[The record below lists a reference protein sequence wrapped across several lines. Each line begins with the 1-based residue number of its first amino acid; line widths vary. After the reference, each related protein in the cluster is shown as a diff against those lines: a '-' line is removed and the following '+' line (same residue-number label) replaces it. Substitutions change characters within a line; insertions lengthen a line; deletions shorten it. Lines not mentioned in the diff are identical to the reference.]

1 MNKTKLAA
9 LVIMASAVC
18 ANTVS
23 AKKKKAEPAPE
34 QPAATVLTTQDDTLS
49 YALGKQST
57 EGLIPFIQQQ
67 YKVDTV
73 YMADF
78 VQGFKE
84 QLKAGDNPA
93 LNARQAGAAIAKMA
107 QERILGSMKKQL
119 EGTPDSVSD
128 AAFYAGFISALEKDS
143 TVFSQAL
150 ANKYAETHM
159 KSIMEAKKERQAAEG
174 KAWLAENAK
183 KEGVVT
189 LPSGLQYKVITA
201 GTGEKPKATDEVSVK
216 YEGKLIDGTVFD
228 SSYKRQDPVTKFR
241 CNQVIKGWTEA
252 LQLMPVGSKWEVYI
266 PYDLGYG
273 ERGAGKD
280 IPPFSTL
287 IFTVELVGI
296 TK

>member
-1 MNKTKLAA
+1 MNKVTFAA
-9 LVIMASAVC
+9 LAVLASAVC
-18 ANTVS
+18 ANTAS
-23 AKKKKAEPAPE
+23 AKKKKAEAA
-34 QPAATVLTTQDDTLS
+34 PAAAPAVVITTPDDTLS

-78 VQGFKE
+78 IQGFKE
-84 QLKAGDNPA
+84 QLAQGDNPA
-93 LNARQAGAAIAKMA
+93 LNAKQAGAAIAKMA
-107 QERILGSMKKQL
+107 QERILGSIKHQL
-119 EGTPDSVSD
+119 TDTPDSINDS
-128 AAFYAGFISALEKDS
+128 AFYAGFISALEKDS
-143 TVFSQAL
+143 TYFTQKGAD
-150 ANKYAETHM
+150 KYAEARM
-159 KSIMEAKKERQAAEG
+159 KTIMDAKKERQAAEG

-189 LPSGLQYKVITA
+189 LPSGLQYKVITM
-201 GTGEKPKATDEVSVK
+201 GKGEKPKATDEVSVK
-216 YEGKLIDGTVFD
+216 YEGKLINGNIFD
-228 SSYKRQDPVTKFR
+228 SSYKRKDPITKFR

-252 LQLMPVGSKWEVYI
+252 LQLMPVGSKWEVYV

-273 ERGAGKD
+273 ERGTGRD

-287 IFTVELVGI
+287 IFTIELVNI